1 MSEQQNN
8 INPVDDENRQTI
20 SDQTTE
26 AVQTDENGATVD
38 LQEQPPQT
46 AANADI
52 EQTKAPEDK
61 QKQNK
66 SSKFG
71 TAVNRSL
78 TVIIII
84 LAVLL
89 VTKVF
94 FVSSVTISG
103 SSMEPTY
110 LPEGETVTVNKLAT
124 PKRGDIVV
132 AFKYD
137 IDSKLKAYFA
147 PKSQTMPGKKYFKII
162 KRAVAIGGDK
172 IWTETLPDG
181 TYVFALEIDGTVYYE
196 FYYWDTEQTKSFPN
210 RDKGHYVLATSM
222 EQAAQ
227 LYGEYVVQIIMEPRA
242 DDWLSAYDSQE
253 NCYVVP
259 DKHFLAFGDNRSVS
273 EDSRSN
279 SLKAV
284 PYSRIMGVVI

>member
-1 MSEQQNN
+1 MREQQNN
-8 INPVDDENRQTI
+8 INPVDDETRQNVPDSQNAAPWEENCCTNDLT
-20 SDQTTE
+20 DQPQS
-26 AVQTDENGATVD
+26 APKTDAEETN
-38 LQEQPPQT
+38 
-46 AANADI
+46 
-52 EQTKAPEDK
+52 APENK

-66 SSKFG
+66 NGKFG

-94 FVSSVTISG
+94 FVSSVTVSG

-110 LPEGETVTVNKLAT
+110 LSEGETVTVNKLAT
-124 PKRGDIVV
+124 PERGDIVV

-147 PKSQTMPGKKYFKII
+147 PKSQTLPGKKYFKII

-181 TYVFALEIDGTVYYE
+181 TYVFALEIDDTVYYE
-196 FYYWDTEQTKSFPN
+196 FYYWDTEQTKPFPN
-210 RDKGHYVLATSM
+210 RDKGHYVLATSL
-222 EQAAQ
+222 EQATQ
-227 LYGEYVVQIIMEPRA
+227 LYGKYVVQITMEPRA

-259 DKHFLAFGDNRSVS
+259 KKHFLAFGDNRSVS

-284 PYSRIMGVVI
+284 PYSRVMGVVV